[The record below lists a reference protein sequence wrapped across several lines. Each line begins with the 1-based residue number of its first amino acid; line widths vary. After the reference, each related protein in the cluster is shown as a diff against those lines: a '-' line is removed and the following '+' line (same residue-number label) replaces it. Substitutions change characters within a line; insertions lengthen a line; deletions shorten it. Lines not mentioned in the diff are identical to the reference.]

1 MGNET
6 DEFNEKLL
14 KTNLHRYQEGIEKS
28 MKESEFTFDSV
39 NILYYNLDKS
49 GQSYIDSPE
58 WLKNQKTKQ

>member
-49 GQSYIDSPE
+49 GQSYIDSP
-58 WLKNQKTKQ
+58 K

>member
-39 NILYYNLDKS
+39 NILYYNLNKINLDR
-49 GQSYIDSPE
+49 GGSYIYI
-58 WLKNQKTKQ
+58 LLNG

>member
-49 GQSYIDSPE
+49 GQSYIDSPK
-58 WLKNQKTKQ
+58 WLKNQKKKQ